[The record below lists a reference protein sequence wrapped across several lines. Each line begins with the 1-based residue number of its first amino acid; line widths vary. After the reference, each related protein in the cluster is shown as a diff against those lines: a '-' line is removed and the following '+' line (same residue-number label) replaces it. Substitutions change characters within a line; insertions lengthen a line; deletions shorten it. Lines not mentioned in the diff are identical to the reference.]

1 TSIRLNMGKRKAG
14 TDGAEYIGTPLSSI
28 TADQVEALKAAS
40 TDLPTNL
47 RCLVPLLESIR
58 AVYDIEGVPHRRPIA
73 KKAATDIKRTIVAAE
88 EVSVDYNENDLDY
101 VFHLKEHEIDTT
113 KSLSPH
119 FAAVVKTLKS
129 SRYILARH
137 DESLSRTILDLIL
150 VDRLNQL
157 EDKDTYHHL
166 LVSAEVPV
174 SIKVKDID
182 GGDVIY
188 NGRADWTIG
197 YGKTK
202 SETGSILVVVEA
214 KPLENGVSGLPQ
226 LLIYMAAIHEAR
238 RLQEKTNQ
246 SVFGIVSDGG
256 DFTFAFLD
264 QNKKLYV
271 SQKLQWVLHSS
282 TILSYIDMILLDAI
296 HSSPHTTPVKS
307 QNQILNRYPHYLTG
321 NWQFG
326 EDEDGEESEEE
337 MEVVDVVR
345 RDGPAVYHNDIR
357 EELLAAANKIGTYKF
372 KRSRDTLEHDV
383 TAFHQ
388 DQYKKGPTDKLTYE
402 AGIWCDSHG
411 RVILDLDGTPVRN
424 YMNIPVVLSSQL
436 EGCYM
441 EAMMRQHPKIKLQDF
456 VARMPKDQA
465 KRNALSAR
473 MRMYRVEACCISW
486 KQKEGSQNINAY
498 IDNLL
503 PAQYIKTNYTECF
516 RDLTNLEV
524 EEIRTVNDGS
534 YMERAGP
541 RRLTD
546 DVRQAQQAARSSN
559 VARLRGARQG
569 PISSDHT
576 GDGLL
581 LGSRRN
587 FVIADRENREDSE
600 SSVDESIDGMDE
612 SVLEDDEDEPRITD
626 DDEFSVGEI
635 DPDEVDE
642 VMPDADE
649 EADSDAVEE
658 TVWTDD
664 DLIDASQEMT
674 WVGILCRVPVSQE
687 HIALITHLLHPTR
700 QEYQQRLHEVAPPT
714 DPTASYFDQYKELE
728 RASIAR
734 GELLLIRTRWPH
746 VRVRRITSS
755 AGIEWNTDVPVRVA
769 EEVRNLI
776 EDVKLG
782 G

>member
-1 TSIRLNMGKRKAG
+1 MDANTVQGEGVRL
-14 TDGAEYIGTPLSSI
+14 TD
-28 TADQVEALKAAS
+28 EALEWF
-40 TDLPTNL
+40 DGQH
-47 RCLVPLLESIR
+47 SIWR
-58 AVYDIEGVPHRRPIA
+58 
-73 KKAATDIKRTIVAAE
+73 
-88 EVSVDYNENDLDY
+88 
-101 VFHLKEHEIDTT
+101 
-113 KSLSPH
+113 
-119 FAAVVKTLKS
+119 
-129 SRYILARH
+129 
-137 DESLSRTILDLIL
+137 
-150 VDRLNQL
+150 
-157 EDKDTYHHL
+157 
-166 LVSAEVPV
+166 
-174 SIKVKDID
+174 
-182 GGDVIY
+182 
-188 NGRADWTIG
+188 
-197 YGKTK
+197 
-202 SETGSILVVVEA
+202 
-214 KPLENGVSGLPQ
+214 
-226 LLIYMAAIHEAR
+226 
-238 RLQEKTNQ
+238 
-246 SVFGIVSDGG
+246 
-256 DFTFAFLD
+256 
-264 QNKKLYV
+264 
-271 SQKLQWVLHSS
+271 
-282 TILSYIDMILLDAI
+282 
-296 HSSPHTTPVKS
+296 
-307 QNQILNRYPHYLTG
+307 
-321 NWQFG
+321 
-326 EDEDGEESEEE
+326 
-337 MEVVDVVR
+337 
-345 RDGPAVYHNDIR
+345 PAVYHNDIR

-372 KRSRDTLEHDV
+372 KRSRGTLEHDA

-388 DQYKKGPTDKLTYE
+388 DQKLWGLSRKHRPRILFQYKKGPTDKLTYE

-424 YMNIPVVLSSQL
+424 YTNIPVVLSSQL

-456 VARMPKDQA
+456 AARMPKDQA
-465 KRNALSAR
+465 KWNALSAR
-473 MRMYRVEACCISW
+473 MRRYRVEACCISW
-486 KQKEGSQNINAY
+486 KQKEGSQNINVY

-503 PAQYIKTNYTECF
+503 PAQYIKANYTECF

-541 RRLTD
+541 RRLAD
-546 DVRQAQQAARSSN
+546 DVRQAH
-559 VARLRGARQG
+559 
-569 PISSDHT
+569 SDHT

-581 LGSRRN
+581 LSSRRN

-600 SSVDESIDGMDE
+600 SSVDGSIDGMDE
-612 SVLEDDEDEPRITD
+612 SVLEDDEDEPSITD

-658 TVWTDD
+658 TLWTGD
-664 DLIDASQEMT
+664 DLIDASQDMT
-674 WVGILCRVPVSQE
+674 WAGILCRVPVSQE

-755 AGIEWNTDVPVRVA
+755 AGIEWNTDVPVQVA